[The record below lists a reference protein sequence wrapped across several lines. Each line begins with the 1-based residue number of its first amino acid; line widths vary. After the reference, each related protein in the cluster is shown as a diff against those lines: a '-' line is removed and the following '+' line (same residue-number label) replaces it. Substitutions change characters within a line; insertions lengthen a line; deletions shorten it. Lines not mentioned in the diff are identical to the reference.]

1 MTIINS
7 VHPGVAASVADH
19 TGGDDCI
26 VVIISASTP
35 KRVAVAELVGSQAP
49 VVLVSSQAEA
59 ARIFALTAEPDEP
72 EPAPVPIPV
81 ATPLPAPRSAS
92 SLEVDSD
99 GRVARVGERSVG
111 LSPLEHD
118 LITVLLQ
125 DPGHTWLYAELQER
139 VWGHRHTVGR
149 DDVSSV
155 VKRLRE
161 KLRGVRSPV
170 EIDAVRGIGL
180 RLVDV
185 TA

>member
-7 VHPGVAASVADH
+7 GHPGVAASVADH

-59 ARIFALTAEPDEP
+59 ARMFALTTEAGDQGPT
-72 EPAPVPIPV
+72 A
-81 ATPLPAPRSAS
+81 LPAARPAA

-99 GRVARVGERSVG
+99 SRVAQVGQRSVG

-118 LITVLLQ
+118 LLSVLLE

-161 KLRGVRSPV
+161 KLRGVHSPV

-180 RLVDV
+180 RLID
-185 TA
+185 AAP